1 MNKIK
6 SLVEFVQKFDY
17 VIKIAKAVLAGFD
30 KFTEELNKE
39 INPVKNES
47 K

>member
-6 SLVEFVQKFDY
+6 NLVEFVQKFDY
-17 VIKIAKAVLAGFD
+17 IIKIAKAALAGFD
-30 KFTEELNKE
+30 TFTSELNKE
-39 INPVKNES
+39 INPKKDE

>member
-6 SLVEFVQKFDY
+6 NLVEFVQKFDY
-17 VIKIAKAVLAGFD
+17 IIKIAKAALAGFD

-39 INPVKNES
+39 ISPS
-47 K
+47 KSEK